1 MNNIRNIILT
11 VMIVILSALSVTACG
26 EKEITGVTGKTLSK
40 EGALEAVIVTD
51 FDENL
56 YSVTELE
63 EMMTKEIS
71 EYSRVPGNNDA
82 VNKIES
88 VKCEDGVLTAVM
100 GYASVA
106 DYAAF
111 NRRTLTVESFDKAI
125 ADGDIKVSL
134 HDVNDGAA
142 VEVKALT
149 DTDKLDML
157 ITDET
162 GYITLPGKVKYL
174 SSGVENVTAKQVNVT
189 EEMDGLAY
197 IVYSR
202 K

>member
-1 MNNIRNIILT
+1 MIL
-11 VMIVILSALSVTACG
+11 VLAGLSVTSCG

-40 EGALEAVIVTD
+40 DGTLEAVIVTD

-63 EMMTKEIS
+63 EMMSDEIAQ
-71 EYSRVPGNNDA
+71 YSKVPGNNEA
-82 VNKIES
+82 VKIGS

-111 NRRTLTVESFDKAI
+111 NRRTLSVEAFDKAI
-125 ADGDIKVSL
+125 ADGDIKISL
-134 HDVNDGAA
+134 HEVHDGTA
-142 VEVKALT
+142 VEINALT

-162 GYITLPGKVKYL
+162 GYITFPGKVKYL
-174 SSGVENVTAKQVNVT
+174 SSGVEAVTAKQVNVT

>member
-1 MNNIRNIILT
+1 M
-11 VMIVILSALSVTACG
+11 
-26 EKEITGVTGKTLSK
+26 
-40 EGALEAVIVTD
+40 
-51 FDENL
+51 
-56 YSVTELE
+56 
-63 EMMTKEIS
+63 
-71 EYSRVPGNNDA
+71 
-82 VNKIES
+82 
-88 VKCEDGVLTAVM
+88 
-100 GYASVA
+100 A